1 MIAGC
6 TLNMRTSSEIITVS
20 KRAAKASG
28 FSWGVSE
35 EIGKNINLLEMFNL
49 SGIENL
55 NQYLKEKD
63 SLNLES
69 KFDISNLSSSNSS
82 VCCPIFLGI
91 YLLDNSNK
99 VLDLKKLKFS
109 RLAYPLI
116 FLPFIQRVSYNIG
129 KSIHL
134 NFDDIQLGLHLNNTL
149 SINKDL
155 KGKIIKSAEA
165 VTIEVKEN
173 EDSFSNNVWEELYE
187 LSTSTF
193 VEESERLKS
202 NAAGAGL
209 VDND

>member
-6 TLNMRTSSEIITVS
+6 TPKMRTSSEIITVS

-49 SGIENL
+49 SGIENF

-63 SLNLES
+63 SLNLETQ
-69 KFDISNLSSSNSS
+69 FDIANLSSNNST

-91 YLLDNSNK
+91 YLLDNSDQI
-99 VLDLKKLKFS
+99 LDLRELKFS
-109 RLAYPLI
+109 KLAYPLI
-116 FLPFIQRVSYNIG
+116 FVPFIQRISYNIG
-129 KSIHL
+129 KRIKL
-134 NFDDIQLGLHLNNTL
+134 NFDDIKLEIHLNNAL
-149 SINKDL
+149 SVNEDL
-155 KGKIIKSAEA
+155 KGKIIKSAQT

-173 EDSFSNNVWEELYE
+173 EDSFSSKVWEELHE
-187 LSTSTF
+187 LSTNTF
-193 VEESERLKS
+193 VEENERLKS

>member
-1 MIAGC
+1 MIDGC

-28 FSWGVSE
+28 FSWGVAE

-49 SGIENL
+49 SGVENF

-63 SLNLES
+63 SLNLERS
-69 KFDISNLSSSNSS
+69 FDITNLNTNNSS

-91 YLLDNSNK
+91 TLLDNSNK
-99 VLDLKKLKFS
+99 ILDLREIKFS
-109 RLAYPLI
+109 SLAYPLI
-116 FLPFIQRVSYNIG
+116 FLPFIQRISCNIG
-129 KSIHL
+129 KNIHL
-134 NFDDIQLGLHLNNTL
+134 VFDDIQFELHLNNTL
-149 SINKDL
+149 LINKDL
-155 KGKIIKSAEA
+155 KGKIIKSAES

-173 EDSFSNNVWEELYE
+173 EDSFSNKVWEELHE

>member
-6 TLNMRTSSEIITVS
+6 TPKMRTSSEIITVS

-49 SGIENL
+49 SGIENF

-63 SLNLES
+63 SLNLETQ
-69 KFDISNLSSSNSS
+69 FDIANLSSNNST

-91 YLLDNSNK
+91 YLLDNSNQI
-99 VLDLKKLKFS
+99 LDLRELKFS
-109 RLAYPLI
+109 KLAYPLI
-116 FLPFIQRVSYNIG
+116 FVPFIQRISYNIG
-129 KSIHL
+129 KRIKL
-134 NFDDIQLGLHLNNTL
+134 NFDDIKLEIHLNNAL
-149 SINKDL
+149 SVNEDL
-155 KGKIIKSAEA
+155 KGKIIKSAQT

-173 EDSFSNNVWEELYE
+173 EDSFSSKVWEELHE
-187 LSTSTF
+187 LSTNTF
-193 VEESERLKS
+193 VEENERLKS

>member
-1 MIAGC
+1 MIVGC
-6 TLNMRTSSEIITVS
+6 TYKMRTSSEIITVS

-28 FSWGVSE
+28 FSWGVAE

-49 SGIENL
+49 SGVENF

-63 SLNLES
+63 SLNLEN
-69 KFDISNLSSSNSS
+69 KFDIKNLNSNNTS
-82 VCCPIFLGI
+82 VYCPVFLGT

-99 VLDLKKLKFS
+99 VLDLKKLKFNGLS
-109 RLAYPLI
+109 YPLI
-116 FLPFIQRVSYNIG
+116 FLPFIQRISCNIG
-129 KSIHL
+129 KNIHL
-134 NFDDIQLGLHLNNTL
+134 VFDDIQLGLHLNNTL
-149 SINKDL
+149 FINKDL
-155 KGKIIKSAEA
+155 KGKIIKSAES

-173 EDSFSNNVWEELYE
+173 EDSFSNKVWEELHE

-193 VEESERLKS
+193 VEENERLKS

>member
-6 TLNMRTSSEIITVS
+6 TLKMRTSSEIITVS

-49 SGIENL
+49 SGIENF

-63 SLNLES
+63 TLNLES

>member
-6 TLNMRTSSEIITVS
+6 TLKMRTSSEIITVS

-49 SGIENL
+49 SGIENF

-63 SLNLES
+63 SLNLEI
-69 KFDISNLSSSNSS
+69 KFDIANLSSSNSS

-99 VLDLKKLKFS
+99 VLDLKKLKLS

-116 FLPFIQRVSYNIG
+116 FLPFMQRISYNIG
-129 KSIHL
+129 KSICL
-134 NFDDIQLGLHLNNTL
+134 NFDDVQLELHLNNTL
-149 SINKDL
+149 LINKDL
-155 KGKIIKSAEA
+155 KGKIIKSADS

-173 EDSFSNNVWEELYE
+173 EDSFSNKVWEELHE

-193 VEESERLKS
+193 VEENERLKS

>member
-1 MIAGC
+1 MIVGC
-6 TLNMRTSSEIITVS
+6 TLKMRTSSEIITVS

-28 FSWGVSE
+28 FSWGVAE

-49 SGIENL
+49 SGIENF

-63 SLNLES
+63 SLNLEI
-69 KFDISNLSSSNSS
+69 KFDIAKLSSSNSS

-99 VLDLKKLKFS
+99 VLDLKKLKLS

-116 FLPFIQRVSYNIG
+116 FLPFMQRISYNIG
-129 KSIHL
+129 KSICL
-134 NFDDIQLGLHLNNTL
+134 NFDDVQLELHLDNTL
-149 SINKDL
+149 SINQDL
-155 KGKIIKSAEA
+155 KRKIIKSAES
-165 VTIEVKEN
+165 VTIEVLEN
-173 EDSFSNNVWEELYE
+173 EDSFSNKAWEELHE
-187 LSTSTF
+187 LSTNTF
-193 VEESERLKS
+193 VEENERLKS

>member
-1 MIAGC
+1 MIVGC
-6 TLNMRTSSEIITVS
+6 TLKMRTSSEIITVS

-28 FSWGVSE
+28 FSWGVAE

-49 SGIENL
+49 SGIENF

-63 SLNLES
+63 SLNLEI
-69 KFDISNLSSSNSS
+69 KFDIANLSSSKLS

-99 VLDLKKLKFS
+99 VLDLKKLKLS

-116 FLPFIQRVSYNIG
+116 FLPFMQRISYNIG
-129 KSIHL
+129 KSICL
-134 NFDDIQLGLHLNNTL
+134 NFDDVQLELHLNNAL
-149 SINKDL
+149 SINQNL
-155 KGKIIKSAEA
+155 KGKIIKSAES
-165 VTIEVKEN
+165 VSIEVLEN
-173 EDSFSNNVWEELYE
+173 EDSFSNKVWEELHE
-187 LSTSTF
+187 LSTNTF
-193 VEESERLKS
+193 VEENERLKS

>member
-1 MIAGC
+1 MIVGC
-6 TLNMRTSSEIITVS
+6 TLKMRTSSEIITVS

-28 FSWGVSE
+28 FSWGISE

-49 SGIENL
+49 SGVENF

-69 KFDISNLSSSNSS
+69 KFDITNLSSDNPS
-82 VCCPIFLGI
+82 VFCPIFLGI

-99 VLDLKKLKFS
+99 VLDLRKLKFS
-109 RLAYPLI
+109 KLAYPLI
-116 FLPFIQRVSYNIG
+116 FLPFIQRISYNIG
-129 KSIHL
+129 KSINL
-134 NFDDIQLGLHLNNTL
+134 NFDDIQLELHLNNTL

-155 KGKIIKSAEA
+155 KGKVIKSAQS

-173 EDSFSNNVWEELYE
+173 EDSFSNKAWEELHE
-187 LSTSTF
+187 LSTNTF
-193 VEESERLKS
+193 VEENERLKS

>member
-49 SGIENL
+49 SGVENF

-69 KFDISNLSSSNSS
+69 KFDIKNLNSSNKS

-99 VLDLKKLKFS
+99 VLDLKKIEFN
-109 RLAYPLI
+109 RLSYPLI
-116 FLPFIQRVSYNIG
+116 FLPFMQRISYNIG
-129 KSIHL
+129 KNIHL
-134 NFDDIQLGLHLNNTL
+134 NFDDIQLELHLNNTL

-155 KGKIIKSAEA
+155 KGKIIRSADSVA
-165 VTIEVKEN
+165 IEVKEN
-173 EDSFSNNVWEELYE
+173 EDSFSNKVWEELHE
-187 LSTSTF
+187 LSTNTF
-193 VEESERLKS
+193 VEENERLKS

>member
-49 SGIENL
+49 SGVENF

-69 KFDISNLSSSNSS
+69 KFDIANLSSSNSS

-99 VLDLKKLKFS
+99 VLNLKKMKFS
-109 RLAYPLI
+109 GLAYPLI
-116 FLPFIQRVSYNIG
+116 FLPFMQRISYNIG
-129 KSIHL
+129 KNIRL
-134 NFDDIQLGLHLNNTL
+134 NFDDVQLELHLNNTL
-149 SINKDL
+149 SINQDL
-155 KGKIIKSAEA
+155 KRKIIKSAEA
-165 VTIEVKEN
+165 VTIEVLEN
-173 EDSFSNNVWEELYE
+173 EDSFSNKVWEELHE
-187 LSTSTF
+187 LSTNTF
-193 VEESERLKS
+193 VEENERLKS